1 METTLKELAA
11 GDGPGARGAA
21 ALIEAG
27 FPAETETR
35 NLTAGSV
42 TRTLAEILARELA
55 AVYEQLG
62 RTYESAFLDTAT
74 GDSVEALVDR
84 LGKRRPWWCFWCRTR
99 R

>member
-1 METTLKELAA
+1 METTLRELAA
-11 GDGPGARGAA
+11 GDRPESRGAA

-35 NLTAGSV
+35 DLTSGSV
-42 TRTLAEILARELA
+42 TRTLAETLARELA

-62 RTYESAFLDTAT
+62 ETYQSAFLDTAT
-74 GDSVEALVDR
+74 GDSVAILVDR
-84 LGKRRPWWCFWCRTR
+84 LGPSRPWWCRWFRAR